1 MDNNSI
7 KSSKSRDNINNRM
20 QGFMVPN
27 NIEPKNMFPN
37 SNHGIDK
44 DYYNYKPETSNQQR
58 SDTLQKSD
66 FKNDINE
73 RLTMM
78 NDVTIQNRRRLPFNN
93 NIRDYQI
100 TVDSKRDAFN
110 ERISNYSLLSN
121 NMIAPVEN
129 QISNNELGFHTN
141 FKEDHNQRL
150 QELSPLASNMGLPI
164 NNSVP
169 NPKQVMQNIQTR
181 DGFVESYSNDMGNYQ
196 YVNQV
201 PDLNTEHL
209 KPMDSRQ
216 KFSFH

>member
-1 MDNNSI
+1 
-7 KSSKSRDNINNRM
+7 
-20 QGFMVPN
+20 
-27 NIEPKNMFPN
+27 
-37 SNHGIDK
+37 
-44 DYYNYKPETSNQQR
+44 
-58 SDTLQKSD
+58 
-66 FKNDINE
+66 
-73 RLTMM
+73 MM

>member
-7 KSSKSRDNINNRM
+7 KSSKSRDNINNRL
-20 QGFMVPN
+20 QGFMVPS